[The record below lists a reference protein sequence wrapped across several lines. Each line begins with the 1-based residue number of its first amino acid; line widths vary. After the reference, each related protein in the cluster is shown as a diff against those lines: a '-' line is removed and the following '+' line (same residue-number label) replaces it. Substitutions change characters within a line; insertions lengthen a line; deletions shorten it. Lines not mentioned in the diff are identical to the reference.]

1 MHTLPRGRL
10 MGSVAIVFGATL
22 FLGGALVAKAPAQ
35 SAADDT
41 LKMNYTIYVGGTKV
55 YKVNYRTTLT
65 ADRYSSRLSMG
76 PKGLGKV
83 FSDYELDMTV
93 TGALGDGEVE
103 PQAFSLE
110 ASDEGK
116 EKTVEMTWS
125 GTALPDAQRSFEVAD
140 VREKSI
146 EKALSP
152 STPDPLTAALHHG
165 LSSTEPCAGTERA
178 YNGSEVY
185 DLRFELIGKE
195 MLRGKKADAFKGEVF
210 KCKVVWAPVAGYSE
224 RKMKRYSKKLP
235 TYTVW
240 FAPVDAPVTGRRMFV
255 PVGAEGEASG
265 RNFTAIA
272 SEATLSGE
280 PLIRRVASGN

>member
-10 MGSVAIVFGATL
+10 T
-22 FLGGALVAKAPAQ
+22 ALVAIFSCSALGLLAQATAQ

-41 LKMNYTIYVGGTKV
+41 LAMSYTIYVGGAKV
-55 YKVNYRTTLT
+55 YKVKYRTTLA

-83 FSDYELDMTV
+83 FSDYELDMTA
-93 TGALGDGEVE
+93 TGAIGDGAIE
-103 PQAFSLE
+103 PQAFTLE
-110 ASDEGK
+110 ASEEGE
-116 EKTVEMTWS
+116 EKSVEMTWS
-125 GTALPDAQRSFEVAD
+125 GSGIPDAQRSFDVAD
-140 VREKSI
+140 GREKSL

-152 STPDPLTAALHHG
+152 TTPDPLTAALHHG
-165 LSSTEPCAGTERA
+165 LAAQEPCGGTERA

-195 MLRGKKADAFKGEVF
+195 VLRGKKADAFKGEVF
-210 KCKVVWAPVAGYSE
+210 KCRVVWAPVAGYSD

-235 TYTVW
+235 AYTVW

-255 PVGAEGEASG
+255 PVGAEGEAAG
-265 RNFTAIA
+265 RNFTAVA

-280 PLIRRVASGN
+280 PLVRRLASGD